1 MEQKLQ
7 IFTLQQVVS
16 SIRKTI
22 EGRYQTLYWVKAEMH
37 KLNRYPSGHCFPELV
52 QKVEG
57 KIVAQVGGSIWKQS
71 FERINQR
78 FVEVVKEPLKE
89 GTTLLMQVKISFHEN
104 YGLSLQIF
112 DIDPNYSLGELQKER
127 QETLKKLQKLGLLR
141 ENQSLEFPLLP
152 KRIALISAETSKG
165 LSDFYDVLKTNDDGF
180 EFFTMLFP
188 SYLQGD
194 VASQSIRNA
203 LKKIEKVKHH
213 FDVVAIVR
221 GGGGEVGLSC
231 YNDFELCKAIAE
243 FPLPVLTGIG
253 HSTNLTVTEMISY
266 QNAITPTKL
275 SEFLIQCFRDFQ
287 IPVLESELSI
297 RNNALEI
304 LNDAKND
311 LKNTS
316 KLVKSGTKELVL
328 VQKSILDKTAWELNS
343 GVSKKLSKEQF
354 SFNQMMNNISHR
366 SKNMLTEQRNEINR
380 IQANF
385 PKEIQHLLEKS
396 MSKVEKI
403 EHSIHLLDPIHVL
416 KRGYSITTINGKTV
430 SKKNPPEKGQKMNVR
445 TADFDI
451 EVETSNIANNE

>member
-1 MEQKLQ
+1 MEQKPQ

-37 KLNRYPSGHCFPELV
+37 KLNRYPSRHCFPELV
-52 QKVEG
+52 QKVDG
-57 KIVAQVGGSIWKQS
+57 KIVAQIGGSIWKQN
-71 FERINQR
+71 FERINNR

-89 GTTLLMQVKISFHEN
+89 GTTLLMQVKVSFHEN

-127 QETLKKLQKLGLLR
+127 QETLKKLQKLGLIGK
-141 ENQSLEFPLLP
+141 NQSLEFPLLP

-165 LSDFYDVLKTNDDGF
+165 LSDFYDVLNENEYGF
-180 EFFTMLFP
+180 QFFTMLFP

-253 HSTNLTVTEMISY
+253 HSTNLTVTEMIAY
-266 QNAITPTKL
+266 QNSITPTKL
-275 SEFLIQCFRDFQ
+275 SEFLIQSFRDFQ
-287 IPVLESELSI
+287 LPIVESELAIRGSALSI
-297 RNNALEI
+297 LE
-304 LNDAKND
+304 DAKNA

-328 VQKSILDKTAWELNS
+328 IQKSALDKKAWGLNS
-343 GVSKKLSKEQF
+343 GVEKRLSKEQF
-354 SFNQMMNNISHR
+354 LLNQSMSSVSNR
-366 SKNMLTEQRNEINR
+366 SKLLILNQQEGIER
-380 IQANF
+380 IQANL
-385 PKEIQHLLEKS
+385 PKGIHYLLEKS

-430 SKKNPPEKGQKMNVR
+430 SRENAPKKGQKMNVR

-451 EVETSNIANNE
+451 EVETSNIASNE